1 MNERKK
7 TESDVVV
14 TGRIEEAMKRY
25 GLGRSSIRTLAKN
38 AKAEIKFGRSYLINF
53 KRVDEYLDS
62 CSR

>member
-1 MNERKK
+1 MKK
-7 TESDVVV
+7 RTDIEAVEQKY
-14 TGRIEEAMKRY
+14 GRIEEAMKRY

-62 CSR
+62 CSQ